1 MGNFL
6 IWLLQIYNFLILAR
20 VILSY
25 FPDVDY
31 NNPVVRF
38 LHDVTEPVLKPVRE
52 FLRQQFPQTGPV
64 DFSPIA
70 VFVIII
76 VLTQFIRI
84 IF

>member
-31 NNPVVRF
+31 SNPIVRF

-70 VFVIII
+70 VFVMII

>member
-31 NNPVVRF
+31 NNPMVRF

>member
-84 IF
+84 LF